1 MTCTGPL
8 ARHASGS
15 PAPRVPA
22 AACCPAAPASPVGQ
36 ARVIMKPALFSPPP
50 AGPPSPPAAAKE
62 AIVMTARRALVTG
75 SSRGIGAAIARALA
89 GSGHRVAVHCRAD
102 TAAAGA
108 VAASLPA
115 AAGLPGGGHAVVT
128 GDIADPRQAADLVGA
143 AVAALGGI

>member
-36 ARVIMKPALFSPPP
+36 ARVIMKPALFSPPA
-50 AGPPSPPAAAKE
+50 AGP
-62 AIVMTARRALVTG
+62 
-75 SSRGIGAAIARALA
+75 
-89 GSGHRVAVHCRAD
+89 
-102 TAAAGA
+102 
-108 VAASLPA
+108 
-115 AAGLPGGGHAVVT
+115 PGGGHAVVT

-143 AVAALGGI
+143 AVAALGGIDVLVNNAGVYAHQPIDG